1 LICSTAKKLYT
12 LGFKILATR
21 GTSDFLQEAGLPNQT
36 VHKVREGR
44 PHVVDHIKN
53 GDIHLVINTTIG
65 ARSVSESYSIRRTAL
80 THNLPYYT
88 TVAGAKAAAEAIEA
102 LQGGK
107 ITVRTIQ
114 EYHQG
119 IK

>member
-1 LICSTAKKLYT
+1 
-12 LGFKILATR
+12 
-21 GTSDFLQEAGLPNQT
+21 
-36 VHKVREGR
+36 
-44 PHVVDHIKN
+44 VVDQIKN
-53 GDIHLVINTTIG
+53 GNIQLVINTTIG

>member
-1 LICSTAKKLYT
+1 M
-12 LGFKILATR
+12 
-21 GTSDFLQEAGLPNQT
+21 N
-36 VHKVREGR
+36 KVREGR

-53 GDIHLVINTTIG
+53 GDIQLVINTTIG

-102 LQGGK
+102 LQGEK
-107 ITVRTIQ
+107 
-114 EYHQG
+114 
-119 IK
+119 

>member
-1 LICSTAKKLYT
+1 
-12 LGFKILATR
+12 
-21 GTSDFLQEAGLPNQT
+21 
-36 VHKVREGR
+36 
-44 PHVVDHIKN
+44 
-53 GDIHLVINTTIG
+53 LVINTTIG

-80 THNLPYYT
+80 IHNLPYYT

-102 LQGGK
+102 LQGNK
-107 ITVRTIQ
+107 IAVRTIQ